1 VRPDWDGGNPVPQ
14 PPMHQK
20 AVLGYDGAAKP
31 ASYDL
36 QAAYRATQ
44 QYPSPTP

>member
-1 VRPDWDGGNPVPQ
+1 
-14 PPMHQK
+14 MHQK

-31 ASYDL
+31 AYDDL

>member
-1 VRPDWDGGNPVPQ
+1 VP
-14 PPMHQK
+14 
-20 AVLGYDGAAKP
+20 KP
-31 ASYDL
+31 AYYDL